1 MVLAAAATGLDR
13 VESYLYRPL
22 RDAAFLTAKL
32 LEGEVAERARAGV
45 PLRSAFDEVAGF
57 WLQDFGMLLVAE
69 KLASRPDAGLPSR
82 VSTVV
87 TRAASST
94 YQAYPPYSYPPHLV
108 LLQRAEEAAGG
119 RRARMGADP
128 VATEE
133 SARRMR
139 QRRAT
144 FQACDADF
152 EGPGGREVM
161 RAIFV
166 TALLI
171 HDAVGSRAKKAP
183 PKTFAA
189 SYHEILGRYKTAI
202 AKLVLNAEAAAEP
215 RSRSGA

>member
-1 MVLAAAATGLDR
+1 VVLAAAATGLDR
-13 VESYLYRPL
+13 IESYLYRPL

-32 LEGEVAERARAGV
+32 LEGEVAERARTGGAAAVGVRRGGRFLGAG
-45 PLRSAFDEVAGF
+45 
-57 WLQDFGMLLVAE
+57 FGMLLVAE

-87 TRAASST
+87 TRASST

-119 RRARMGADP
+119 RRARVGADP

-139 QRRAT
+139 QRRAM

-189 SYHEILGRYKTAI
+189 SYHEVLGRYKTAI